1 VGVGNATLTLLPK
14 QSRLRFLSMLIVGIL
29 TALALPFMLGYLHS
43 PSHGL
48 PYQDSFSG
56 GHASEWRALG
66 GTWAVVNGVMRN
78 DSDERGAKLITGST
92 YWRNYSIEADVML
105 LGQDGDA
112 GLIIRSSDE
121 EEGVDSYQGYYA
133 GLRNRDN
140 SLVLGHA
147 DHGWM
152 ETLKYPDPRQ
162 GGIQAFQ
169 WYHLKL
175 LAYECQIAASA
186 TSPSQGTLTTAAI
199 IEKDCVTSGR
209 VGLRSYASGGAW
221 KNIAVRP
228 ATHEDLTAMLAS
240 IPSHEGFAIPSSP
253 AVSGETPGGP
263 TAAPGKRPLS
273 RSTTNTQPIDSLRLS
288 SFSNPTTAT
297 VRGVVILTYPALFVQ
312 DSTGGVSVPHPNAP
326 PLKIGDEVEVTGE
339 VHPGDFS
346 STLEHAT
353 VRVLWARNPV
363 PAVSVSASQA
373 ATGAFDENFIELE
386 GSLRTKSY
394 GPDNTLQF
402 DFDSGPQAFR
412 AIMNRGRGDVV
423 FENLKVN
430 SLVRLRGICV
440 VDPAYTRNLTPFVL
454 LLRSSDDLKV
464 LAGPPWWSIGNLVAT
479 LIGLLALA
487 SVSIF
492 LHSRIEN
499 WRLRA
504 VMGERERLAHE
515 MHDTLAQSFAGIGF
529 QLEAVRNGIPAD
541 MRVTHH
547 QLDLASDLVNHSH
560 EEARRSIA
568 ILRPEPLQ
576 TGNLLAA
583 LESCA
588 HKMVEG
594 GAVQVVATCN
604 GDLRAMPLRTTDTL
618 YRIGQ
623 EAIANAVRHAR
634 PTTITISLEYQ
645 KNVVHMVVA
654 DDGTGFTQSGN
665 LRGFGLRGMRKRA
678 AAIHAELEI
687 LSTPGLGTHV
697 RITASLP
704 PRITIFSWP
713 QFLWKYVKELT
724 NVQYAGR

>member
-1 VGVGNATLTLLPK
+1 VGVGNAPLRLLLK
-14 QSRLRFLSMLIVGIL
+14 RRRLRSPSVLIVGVL
-29 TALALPFMLGYLHS
+29 MALACVLGYLHS

-48 PYQDSFSG
+48 PYHDSFAR

-112 GLIIRSSDE
+112 GLITRSSDE
-121 EEGVDSYQGYYA
+121 EEGVDSYMGYYA

-152 ETLKYPDPRQ
+152 ETMSYPDPSQ
-162 GGIQAFQ
+162 GRIQAFQ

-175 LAYECQIAASA
+175 LAYECQVAVSA
-186 TSPSQGTLTTAAI
+186 TSPSQVTLTSTAI
-199 IEKDCVTSGR
+199 TEKDCVTSGR

-221 KNIAVRP
+221 KNIAVHP
-228 ATHEDLTAMLAS
+228 ATHEDLMAMLAS
-240 IPSHEGFAIPSSP
+240 IPSHGGLAVSSSP
-253 AVSGETPGGP
+253 TVSHETPGGSP
-263 TAAPGKRPLS
+263 MATPGKRQLS
-273 RSTTNTQPIDSLRLS
+273 RPTTNTQSIDSLRLS
-288 SFSNPTTAT
+288 SFSNPNTAT

-312 DSTGGVSVPHPNAP
+312 DSTGGVSVPSPSAP
-326 PLKIGDEVEVTGE
+326 PLKVGDEVEVTGE

-353 VRVLWARNPV
+353 VHVLWARNPV

-373 ATGAFDENFIELE
+373 ATGAFDETFIELE
-386 GSLRTKSY
+386 GTLRAKSY

-402 DFDSGPQAFR
+402 DFDSGSQIFR
-412 AIMNRGRGDVV
+412 AITNRGRGDVL
-423 FENLKVN
+423 FDNLEVN

-440 VDPAYTRNLTPFVL
+440 VDSSYTRNLTPFVL
-454 LLRSSDDLKV
+454 LLRSSDDVKV
-464 LAGPPWWSIGNLVAT
+464 LAGPPWWKTGNLVAT
-479 LIGLLALA
+479 FIGLLALA
-487 SVSIF
+487 LVGIF
-492 LHSRIEN
+492 LHSRVEN

-515 MHDTLAQSFAGIGF
+515 MHDTLAQSFAGIGY
-529 QLEAVRNGIPAD
+529 QLEAVRNGIPGD
-541 MRVTHH
+541 LPVPHH
-547 QLDLASDLVNHSH
+547 QLDLASELVNHSH
-560 EEARRSIA
+560 QEARRSIA
-568 ILRPEPLQ
+568 MLRPEPLQ
-576 TGNLLAA
+576 NGDLLTA

-594 GAVQVVATCN
+594 GAVQVVATCS

-634 PTTITISLEYQ
+634 PTTITILLKFE
-645 KNVVHMVVA
+645 KNLVHMMVA

-678 AAIHAELEI
+678 ATIPAELQI
-687 LSTPGLGTHV
+687 LSTPGHGTRV
-697 RITASLP
+697 QMTASLP

-713 QFLWKYVKELT
+713 QFLWKNLRELT
-724 NVQYAGR
+724 HVQHAGQ